1 MASFQKRL
9 GKWRAQVARGG
20 VRQSATFLTKAQAA
34 EWAAKVE
41 AGIRDGKLGL
51 IPSKPFRD
59 ALDRYA
65 KEVSPTK
72 RGARWEK
79 LRLALLGR
87 DPLGAVLLPD
97 LKAAD
102 FAAWR
107 DRRLRQVSAGSVLR
121 EWTLLRHV
129 ITVAKG
135 EWGWLKENPLA
146 GVRRPPEPHARDRI
160 PTCEELQAIIY
171 CLGWA
176 GDIPQTVTARVAVA
190 ALFAVETA
198 MRAGEIAG
206 LTVERVNKDARVA
219 RLEHTK
225 NGRPRD
231 VPLSPGALWLL
242 ELLPTAN
249 PVFGL
254 TSRQLDSL
262 WRKGRDRAG
271 IEDLRFHDL
280 RALAITRLAAKLDV
294 LTLARMVGHRD
305 IRQLQRYFRESAS
318 ETAGKL

>member
-9 GKWRAQVARGG
+9 GKWRAQVARNG
-20 VRQSATFLTKAQAA
+20 VRRSGTFITKAQAEA
-34 EWAAKVE
+34 WAARIETDILDGE
-41 AGIRDGKLGL
+41 AGI

-59 ALDRYA
+59 ALDKYA
-65 KEVSPTK
+65 KEVSPSK

-79 LRLALLGR
+79 LRLALIGR
-87 DPLGAVLLPD
+87 DPLGAVLLPA
-97 LKAAD
+97 LASSD

-129 ITVAKG
+129 VTVARG

-146 GVRRPPEPHARDRI
+146 GVRRPPAPHARDRLA
-160 PTCEELQAIIY
+160 TCEELERVIY
-171 CLGWA
+171 CLGWDGGMPETA
-176 GDIPQTVTARVAVA
+176 TARVAVA

-206 LTVERVNKDARVA
+206 LTKERINTQARFA
-219 RLEHTK
+219 RLETTK
-225 NGRPRD
+225 NGKPRD
-231 VPLSPGALWLL
+231 VALSPGALWLI
-242 ELLPTAN
+242 EQLPAMN

-254 TSRQLDSL
+254 TTSQIDSL

-271 IEDLRFHDL
+271 VGDLRFHDL
-280 RALAITRLAAKLDV
+280 RHLAITRLAKRLGV
-294 LTLARMVGHRD
+294 LELARMVGHRD
-305 IRQLQRYFRESAS
+305 IRQLAVYFNETAE